1 VRSLHSL
8 LPTGRFVRSRHRLL
22 LILIALIGAGVFLL
36 GLGHTGLVDETPA
49 LFAASARQM
58 AERGDWLIPQVNGL
72 PRYDKP
78 PLIYWL
84 MGGLYAL
91 PGSDQWDPLGSWA
104 ARLPSALASMATMV
118 ALGDTLLRWPPSGQ
132 AGDALQPAG
141 LSRVATAINAGLA
154 FALGPL
160 MLVWG
165 RTEVSDALFTAT
177 LALSLLLAWRTF
189 AAQRGPWWPCW
200 TVLALA
206 VLSKGPV
213 AIVLFALSLVLFWL
227 LGADAV
233 RLRRRL
239 RPCPGFALTLVLAAP
254 WFVLALLR
262 EGKPYWDSF
271 FGYHNLQRFSR
282 VVNNH
287 HQGPWYFFVVLVLA
301 SLPFTPLLLL
311 SLRRVL
317 LEVRTPLAERLSL
330 GRFAAA
336 WLLAVLLFFSL
347 SATKLPSYWLV
358 ATPAAALLVALAPAT
373 AREPDVGAAQV
384 PLGQRGLRLAMAA
397 SSALLVLVSAALALA
412 PQWLPLINDPTL
424 PGLAAAVGRRPW
436 LNLGAAV
443 TLAAALLLSGLAT
456 NRPTARL
463 LQCQAALL
471 LLVPLVLLPVWQIG
485 DQLRG
490 APIRQLAAVARAES
504 SAGEPLAMV
513 GLIKPSLHF
522 YSQSTVLFEGRSP
535 YALVNLADRLRAE
548 SRPGLRPSSADQ
560 QPTLL
565 LVIDSATANKDH
577 WRNIKGRELA
587 QAGPYRLWRLDRLW
601 LEQRARLLQNQ
612 GINPSWRRPRPE
624 VF

>member
-1 VRSLHSL
+1 M
-8 LPTGRFVRSRHRLL
+8 
-22 LILIALIGAGVFLL
+22 
-36 GLGHTGLVDETPA
+36 GLGQTGLVDETPA
-49 LFAASARQM
+49 LFAASARHM
-58 AERGDWLIPQVNGL
+58 AESGDWLIPHVNGL

-84 MGGLYAL
+84 MAGFYSL

-118 ALGDTLLRWPPSGQ
+118 ALGDTLLRWPPFGH
-132 AGDALQPAG
+132 AGSPAQG
-141 LSRVATAINAGLA
+141 LDRLAIAINAPLA

-200 TVLALA
+200 SVLALA

-213 AIVLFALSLVLFWL
+213 AIVLFALTLGLFWL
-227 LGADAV
+227 LGAEAG

-239 RPCPGFALTLVLAAP
+239 RPWLGLSLTLMIAAP

-287 HQGPWYFFVVLVLA
+287 HQGPLYFFVVLVLA

-317 LEVRTPLAERLSL
+317 RQARTPLPAPLSL

-358 ATPAAALLVALAPAT
+358 ATPAAAVLVALAPCT
-373 AREPDVGAAQV
+373 AWPPGFGPAPEPQSS
-384 PLGQRGLRLAMAA
+384 RGLRWAMAA
-397 SSALLVLVSAALALA
+397 SSALLMLVSAALALA

-436 LNLGAAV
+436 LNLGAAL
-443 TLAAALLLSGLAT
+443 TLVAALLLGGLAT

-463 LQCQAALL
+463 LQSQAALL
-471 LLVPLVLLPVWQIG
+471 LIVPLVLLPVWQIG

-490 APIRQLAAVARAES
+490 APIRQLAAVARAER
-504 SAGEPLAMV
+504 SASEALAMV

-535 YALVNLADRLRAE
+535 HALVNLADRLRAD
-548 SRPGLRPSSADQ
+548 SRPGLRPSSADR

-565 LVIDSATANKDH
+565 LVIDSETAAKRYWQN
-577 WRNIKGRELA
+577 RQGRELA
-587 QAGPYRLWRLDRLW
+587 CSGPYCLWRLDRLW
-601 LEQRARLLQNQ
+601 LEQRARSLQNE
-612 GINPSWRRPRPE
+612 GINPSWRDPRPE
-624 VF
+624 MF

>member
-1 VRSLHSL
+1 M
-8 LPTGRFVRSRHRLL
+8 
-22 LILIALIGAGVFLL
+22 
-36 GLGHTGLVDETPA
+36 GLGQTGLVDETPA
-49 LFAASARQM
+49 LFAASARHM
-58 AERGDWLIPQVNGL
+58 AESGDWLIPHVNGL

-84 MGGLYAL
+84 MAGFYSL

-118 ALGDTLLRWPPSGQ
+118 ALGDTLLRWPPFGH
-132 AGDALQPAG
+132 AGSPAQG
-141 LSRVATAINAGLA
+141 LDRLAIAINAALA

-200 TVLALA
+200 SVLALA

-213 AIVLFALSLVLFWL
+213 AIVLFALTLGLFWL
-227 LGADAV
+227 LGAEAG

-239 RPCPGFALTLVLAAP
+239 KPWLGLSLTLLIAAP

-287 HQGPWYFFVVLVLA
+287 HQGPFYFFVVLVLA

-317 LEVRTPLAERLSL
+317 RQARTPLAAPLSL
-330 GRFAAA
+330 ARFAVA

-358 ATPAAALLVALAPAT
+358 ATPAAAVLVALAPCT
-373 AREPDVGAAQV
+373 AWPPGLGPAQEPQS
-384 PLGQRGLRLAMAA
+384 PRGLRWAMAA
-397 SSALLVLVSAALALA
+397 SSALLMLVSAALALA

-436 LNLGAAV
+436 LNLGAAL
-443 TLAAALLLSGLAT
+443 TLVAALLLGGLAT

-463 LQCQAALL
+463 LQSQAALL

-490 APIRQLAAVARAES
+490 APIRQLAAVARAER
-504 SAGEPLAMV
+504 SASEALAMV

-535 YALVNLADRLRAE
+535 HALVNLADRLRAD

-565 LVIDSATANKDH
+565 LVIDSETAAKRYWQN
-577 WRNIKGRELA
+577 REGRELA
-587 QAGPYRLWRLDRLW
+587 CSGPYCLWRLDRLW
-601 LEQRARLLQNQ
+601 LEKRARFLQNE
-612 GINPSWRRPRPE
+612 GINPSWRDPRPE
-624 VF
+624 MF

>member
-1 VRSLHSL
+1 
-8 LPTGRFVRSRHRLL
+8 
-22 LILIALIGAGVFLL
+22 
-36 GLGHTGLVDETPA
+36 
-49 LFAASARQM
+49 
-58 AERGDWLIPQVNGL
+58 
-72 PRYDKP
+72 
-78 PLIYWL
+78 
-84 MGGLYAL
+84 
-91 PGSDQWDPLGSWA
+91 
-104 ARLPSALASMATMV
+104 
-118 ALGDTLLRWPPSGQ
+118 
-132 AGDALQPAG
+132 
-141 LSRVATAINAGLA
+141 
-154 FALGPL
+154 
-160 MLVWG
+160 
-165 RTEVSDALFTAT
+165 
-177 LALSLLLAWRTF
+177 
-189 AAQRGPWWPCW
+189 
-200 TVLALA
+200 
-206 VLSKGPV
+206 
-213 AIVLFALSLVLFWL
+213 
-227 LGADAV
+227 
-233 RLRRRL
+233 
-239 RPCPGFALTLVLAAP
+239 
-254 WFVLALLR
+254 LLR

-373 AREPDVGAAQV
+373 AREPDFGAAQMPV
-384 PLGQRGLRLAMAA
+384 GQRGLRLAMAA

-490 APIRQLAAVARAES
+490 APIRQLAAIARAES